1 VDQIKAACP
10 GPDTSATQWR
20 NVTKAALLPLV
31 SVRKPRLRR
40 RDDLNGD
47 LSRPEE
53 KSVLSQAYEPLR
65 ILQLVGVGYEVGG
78 AERSVKALTEN
89 LRNKGHDVLVV
100 ASDRVVA
107 NHSAFSDRVIPA
119 IGGRPAAR
127 FARHVWSWRAYRALR
142 QILRDFRPHVVHLHA
157 PSDFSP
163 SLFWAVRGVPTVLTV
178 HGPEDFTLELL
189 PWRIASSEYHGHSY
203 RRADLTLRGRLRYWH
218 LRALQRPLTRAGL
231 VHVDA
236 VIAPSRY
243 LAETL
248 RHDVA
253 PGRIRQIY
261 NGLSLPAPAP
271 QASTPTVLFV
281 GRLERV
287 KGVEWLVR
295 SMQLVVTELASAQ
308 LVLVGRGSDEDRVR
322 EAIHERGLAAHTE
335 ICGWLTGN
343 RLRESYERA
352 AVVVVPSL
360 WPEVFGQVAIEAMGT
375 ARPVVAS
382 RVGGIPEIVADGHTG
397 HLVSPG
403 DEAGL
408 AAAILDLLIDKA
420 KAAAFGAAGRQ
431 RAERLFSIASFS
443 ACLEGVYAEVIAER
457 LPMPRDEV
465 PEDTV

>member
-1 VDQIKAACP
+1 M
-10 GPDTSATQWR
+10 
-20 NVTKAALLPLV
+20 
-31 SVRKPRLRR
+31 
-40 RDDLNGD
+40 
-47 LSRPEE
+47 
-53 KSVLSQAYEPLR
+53 SQAQEPLR
-65 ILQLVGVGYEVGG
+65 VLQLVGVGYEVGG

-89 LRNKGHDVLVV
+89 LREKGHDVLVV

-107 NHSAFSDRVIPA
+107 DHSAFSDRVIPA
-119 IGGRPAAR
+119 ITGRSVGR
-127 FARHVWSWRAYRALR
+127 FARHVWSWAAYRALR
-142 QILRDFRPHVVHLHA
+142 QIIAEFRPHVVHLHA

-189 PWRIASSEYHGHSY
+189 PWRIASSEYHRHSY
-203 RRADLTLRGRLRYWH
+203 RRADLTLPGRLRYWH
-218 LRALQRPLTRAGL
+218 LRALQRPLTRAGFGHL
-231 VHVDA
+231 DA

-253 PGRIRQIY
+253 PARIRQIY

-271 QASTPTVLFV
+271 QASAPTVLFV

-287 KGVEWLVR
+287 KGVEWLVQAMR
-295 SMQLVVTELASAQ
+295 SVVTELASAK

-322 EAIHERGLAAHTE
+322 EVIQQNGLAAHTE

-343 RLRESYERA
+343 RLRERYEQA
-352 AVVVVPSL
+352 ALVVVPSL

-382 RVGGIPEIVADGHTG
+382 RVGGIPEIVEDGHTG

-408 AAAILDLLIDKA
+408 AEAILDLLTDKA

-431 RAERLFSIASFS
+431 RAEQLFSIASFS
-443 ACLEGVYAEVIAER
+443 DRLERLYAEVIAAR
-457 LPMPRDEV
+457 LAES
-465 PEDTV
+465 